1 MNSISTFDITKYP
14 LLDVLKD
21 IKTGRIQLPDFQR
34 DWVWDDS
41 RVRRLLSSVSL
52 AYPVGAVMLLQQE
65 NSHVRFKPRPV
76 DGTVLQQPPA
86 PSLLIL
92 DGQQRLTT
100 LFLVLLSEQPVRVKD
115 SNSNKI
121 SHHWYYLDI
130 EKALDPD
137 TDRLD
142 AIIALPLSKEL
153 RTFSGKV
160 IDASLLQLEYLDGL
174 FPLSKVFCFSQWRS
188 AYSQFWQYHSKKLKL
203 IDTFELEVLKKFEH
217 YQMPVI
223 QLRDSLPKQAVC
235 QVFEDTN
242 SCGCDLNYFDLMSA
256 SYCAEHFSL
265 RDDWKHRE
273 THLKSYR
280 VLRNL
285 RNTDFLQAVTLVA
298 SYTRRQGA
306 IQTRVYGD
314 KLPAVSCR
322 RSDVMKLTTQD
333 YTTWADSVTR
343 GFEAA
348 ARFLYSQK
356 IFDAKDLAYP
366 IQLVALAALLTVL
379 GEQSESEQ
387 VRSQLG
393 HWLWSGMI
401 GEMYTRGHETRVSHD
416 LLEVPVSLSGTTR
429 PSTIVFANFS
439 VQRLLSVRKRY
450 GAVYQ
455 GVSALL
461 RLQGAIDWS
470 TGKEI
475 NDVVYFEQQVES
487 HHIFPVAWC
496 RKQGIEPKKYNS
508 LVNRTPLSAKTNRKI
523 GSKAPSAYL
532 KQFELSGTSPSRL
545 NEMLRSHAID
555 PQKLRRDDFEGFF
568 VARTQALM
576 ELIGKAMGKSFPEQ
590 PVEVIFGNS
599 QFFKKP
605 GKP

>member
-1 MNSISTFDITKYP
+1 
-14 LLDVLKD
+14 
-21 IKTGRIQLPDFQR
+21 
-34 DWVWDDS
+34 
-41 RVRRLLSSVSL
+41 
-52 AYPVGAVMLLQQE
+52 
-65 NSHVRFKPRPV
+65 
-76 DGTVLQQPPA
+76 
-86 PSLLIL
+86 
-92 DGQQRLTT
+92 
-100 LFLVLLSEQPVRVKD
+100 
-115 SNSNKI
+115 
-121 SHHWYYLDI
+121 
-130 EKALDPD
+130 
-137 TDRLD
+137 
-142 AIIALPLSKEL
+142 
-153 RTFSGKV
+153 
-160 IDASLLQLEYLDGL
+160 
-174 FPLSKVFCFSQWRS
+174 
-188 AYSQFWQYHSKKLKL
+188 
-203 IDTFELEVLKKFEH
+203 
-217 YQMPVI
+217 
-223 QLRDSLPKQAVC
+223 
-235 QVFEDTN
+235 
-242 SCGCDLNYFDLMSA
+242 
-256 SYCAEHFSL
+256 
-265 RDDWKHRE
+265 
-273 THLKSYR
+273 
-280 VLRNL
+280 
-285 RNTDFLQAVTLVA
+285 
-298 SYTRRQGA
+298 
-306 IQTRVYGD
+306 
-314 KLPAVSCR
+314 
-322 RSDVMKLTTQD
+322 
-333 YTTWADSVTR
+333 
-343 GFEAA
+343 
-348 ARFLYSQK
+348 
-356 IFDAKDLAYP
+356 
-366 IQLVALAALLTVL
+366 VALAAILTVL

-555 PQKLRRDDFEGFF
+555 PHKLRRDDFEGFF

-576 ELIGKAMGKSFPEQ
+576 ELIAKAMGKSFPDQSLEGDCW
-590 PVEVIFGNS
+590 EYKNGSTNILN
-599 QFFKKP
+599 
-605 GKP
+605 

>member
-1 MNSISTFDITKYP
+1 
-14 LLDVLKD
+14 
-21 IKTGRIQLPDFQR
+21 
-34 DWVWDDS
+34 
-41 RVRRLLSSVSL
+41 
-52 AYPVGAVMLLQQE
+52 
-65 NSHVRFKPRPV
+65 
-76 DGTVLQQPPA
+76 
-86 PSLLIL
+86 
-92 DGQQRLTT
+92 
-100 LFLVLLSEQPVRVKD
+100 
-115 SNSNKI
+115 
-121 SHHWYYLDI
+121 
-130 EKALDPD
+130 
-137 TDRLD
+137 
-142 AIIALPLSKEL
+142 
-153 RTFSGKV
+153 
-160 IDASLLQLEYLDGL
+160 
-174 FPLSKVFCFSQWRS
+174 
-188 AYSQFWQYHSKKLKL
+188 
-203 IDTFELEVLKKFEH
+203 
-217 YQMPVI
+217 
-223 QLRDSLPKQAVC
+223 
-235 QVFEDTN
+235 
-242 SCGCDLNYFDLMSA
+242 
-256 SYCAEHFSL
+256 
-265 RDDWKHRE
+265 
-273 THLKSYR
+273 
-280 VLRNL
+280 
-285 RNTDFLQAVTLVA
+285 
-298 SYTRRQGA
+298 
-306 IQTRVYGD
+306 
-314 KLPAVSCR
+314 
-322 RSDVMKLTTQD
+322 MKLTTQD

-366 IQLVALAALLTVL
+366 IQLVALAAILTVL

-555 PQKLRRDDFEGFF
+555 PHKLRRDDFEGFF
-568 VARTQALM
+568 AARTQALM
-576 ELIGKAMGKSFPEQ
+576 ELISQAMGKNLV
-590 PVEVIFGNS
+590 VEPLNVPSEDYGNS
-599 QFFKKP
+599 NGNGYHP
-605 GKP
+605 IVTLNN